1 MLPRSLA
8 VQQVGHAP
16 LVAGLQLPAVCGV
29 APDRLLQDLDVR
41 QVAEILGGDGAEPLA
56 LVGLPAVEA
65 INQDAAPSHD
75 DRGQPVDGRAV
86 PLDGGVVFA
95 DARVKLLHEFDVVD
109 VQSYHRLPPIPAS
122 AASSRAIVPSNS
134 DSGYHTPALI
144 PAAVSASSHS
154 AWSGRGSPP
163 ARLSPRHATPPGPH
177 RHQSGKPPAECF
189 DDHGW

>member
-16 LVAGLQLPAVCGV
+16 LVAGLQLRGV
-29 APDRLLQDLDVR
+29 GGVPLDRLLQVLDFR
-41 QVAEILGGDGAEPLA
+41 QVAEIPGGDGAEPLA

-109 VQSYHRLPPIPAS
+109 VQSYHRLPPIPAR

-154 AWSGRGSPP
+154 RWLPVGSFP
-163 ARLSPRHATPPGPH
+163 ARFSSRHATPPLPQK
-177 RHQSGKPPAECF
+177 HQSGYPPAE
-189 DDHGW
+189 

>member
-1 MLPRSLA
+1 MLPRSLG
-8 VQQVGHAP
+8 VRQVGLAP
-16 LVAGLQLPAVCGV
+16 LVAAPQLPAVGGV

-41 QVAEILGGDGAEPLA
+41 KVAGILGGDGAEPLA

-109 VQSYHRLPPIPAS
+109 VQSYHRLPPIPATP
-122 AASSRAIVPSNS
+122 ASSRPIVPSNS
-134 DSGYHTPALI
+134 DSGYHTPALL
-144 PAAVSASSHS
+144 PAAASASSHS
-154 AWSGRGSPP
+154 PCLPVGAFP
-163 ARLSPRHATPPGPH
+163 AR
-177 RHQSGKPPAECF
+177 F
-189 DDHGW
+189 